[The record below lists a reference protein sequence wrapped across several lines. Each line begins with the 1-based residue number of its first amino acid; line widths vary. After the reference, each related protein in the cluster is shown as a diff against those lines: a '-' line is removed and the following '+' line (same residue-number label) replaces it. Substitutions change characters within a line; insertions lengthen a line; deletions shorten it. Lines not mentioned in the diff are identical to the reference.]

1 MGRRLSEPGMLQGLA
16 SQADI
21 RTRARLGQGL
31 GGIPRNP
38 SQAIPDENIVFP
50 DRILSGKL
58 FQLQHMSYRELTS
71 RTRHANFHYD
81 QGCSCMYQL

>member
-1 MGRRLSEPGMLQGLA
+1 MLQGLA

-58 FQLQHMSYRELTS
+58 HFSNPCCQLIF
-71 RTRHANFHYD
+71 RTRHANFDHD
-81 QGCSCMYQL
+81 QGCPRMYQL

>member
-1 MGRRLSEPGMLQGLA
+1 MLQGLT

-58 FQLQHMSYRELTS
+58 VRAETS
-71 RTRHANFHYD
+71 RQLIFRTRYANFHHD
-81 QGCSCMYQL
+81 QGCSCMFQLTCPEAS

>member
-1 MGRRLSEPGMLQGLA
+1 MLQGLA

-31 GGIPRNP
+31 GGVPRNP

-58 FQLQHMSYRELTS
+58 LLAKYAPL
-71 RTRHANFHYD
+71 AD
-81 QGCSCMYQL
+81 V

>member
-50 DRILSGKL
+50 DRILSGEL
-58 FQLQHMSYRELTS
+58 PMSRRESISDVQDKTCELPS
-71 RTRHANFHYD
+71 
-81 QGCSCMYQL
+81 

>member
-58 FQLQHMSYRELTS
+58 TGSLKLLADFQDKTCELPS
-71 RTRHANFHYD
+71 
-81 QGCSCMYQL
+81 